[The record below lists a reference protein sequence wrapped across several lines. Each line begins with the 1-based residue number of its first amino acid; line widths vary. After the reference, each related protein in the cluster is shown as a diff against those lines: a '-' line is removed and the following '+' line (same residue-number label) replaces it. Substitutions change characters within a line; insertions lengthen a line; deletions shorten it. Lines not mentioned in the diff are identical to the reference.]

1 MNDSYYLFFDT
12 FITIRLKQ
20 GLWKKPGQY
29 KWSSYNSY
37 LNSHKPEA
45 KMVDT
50 KVILSLVANDR
61 KKTIQEFKKFS
72 IEKDE
77 SEFLNIEEGNSWTVE
92 EVRSYLEEYLTK
104 RWSGKSMEE
113 LINNKDTR
121 GVIIRDLKT
130 NTRLSVR
137 E

>member
-1 MNDSYYLFFDT
+1 
-12 FITIRLKQ
+12 
-20 GLWKKPGQY
+20 
-29 KWSSYNSY
+29 
-37 LNSHKPEA
+37 
-45 KMVDT
+45 MVDT